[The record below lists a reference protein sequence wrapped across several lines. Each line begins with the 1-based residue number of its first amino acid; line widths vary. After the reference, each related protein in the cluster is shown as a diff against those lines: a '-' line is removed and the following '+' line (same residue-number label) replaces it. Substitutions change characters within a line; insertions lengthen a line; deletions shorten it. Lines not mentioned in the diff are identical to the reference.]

1 MLCDKALDEIV
12 VIPPAVESVMPAADA
27 KLVLMSPVRLPVIML
42 EEFVILL
49 ELMVEA
55 LSVERFNGSLV
66 CAVLPI
72 VVIPAT
78 VERLMPVPA
87 ARLGLMSPSIVPVT
101 LRSPLISTASKLPFS
116 VIIGKRV
123 AGFDKKKF
131 MSIDE
136 LRVVPVK
143 FRILFARANEVVSP
157 VLVSSIYN
165 KLVSTVLAFT
175 RDELTVITVATPML
189 AVALVMFEELVILLE
204 LMVEALRVERFNGS
218 VIIPVLV
225 IVVIPDTVASAIPAP
240 AAKLLLISPV
250 RLLQLMV

>member
-1 MLCDKALDEIV
+1 
-12 VIPPAVESVMPAADA
+12 
-27 KLVLMSPVRLPVIML
+27 ML
-42 EEFVILL
+42 EELVILL
-49 ELMVEA
+49 ELMVDA
-55 LSVERFNGSLV
+55 FKTERFNGSLV

-72 VVIPAT
+72 VVMPPT

-87 ARLGLMSPSIVPVT
+87 ARLGLISPSIVPDT
-101 LRSPLISTASKLPFS
+101 LKSPLISTASKLPFS

-157 VLVSSIYN
+157 VFVSSIYI

-175 RDELTVITVATPML
+175 VELLIVGILPTAMF
-189 AVALVMFEELVILLE
+189 AVEPPIIPSREILL
-204 LMVEALRVERFNGS
+204 
-218 VIIPVLV
+218 
-225 IVVIPDTVASAIPAP
+225 T
-240 AAKLLLISPV
+240 
-250 RLLQLMV
+250 

>member
-12 VIPPAVESVMPAADA
+12 VIPPAVESVMPAADD
-27 KLVLMSPVRLPVIML
+27 KLVLMSPVKLPVIML

-55 LSVERFNGSLV
+55 FSTDKFNGSLV

-78 VERLMPVPA
+78 VERLIPVPA

-101 LRSPLISTASKLPFS
+101 LRSPLISTLSKFPFS

-123 AGFDKKKF
+123 AGLDKKKF

-136 LRVVPVK
+136 LRVVPVNVNM
-143 FRILFARANEVVSP
+143 LFARANEVVSP

-165 KLVSTVLAFT
+165 
-175 RDELTVITVATPML
+175 
-189 AVALVMFEELVILLE
+189 
-204 LMVEALRVERFNGS
+204 N
-218 VIIPVLV
+218 
-225 IVVIPDTVASAIPAP
+225 
-240 AAKLLLISPV
+240 
-250 RLLQLMV
+250 